1 MVRLTLDEQII
12 VLLYARKLCKEHD
25 KQSSFSSGMC
35 HYIINSLYKFHDRY
49 SNSSGIEMY
58 IPTFNLS
65 NIKKLTSG
73 TKLYPDEEEFDP
85 YWWDRENNKVRV
97 EVFNLLLDELES
109 NRSFL
114 YKWYKRLT
122 YLFK

>member
-1 MVRLTLDEQII
+1 MARLTLDEQIL
-12 VLLYARKLCKEHD
+12 VLLIAKESCRMED
-25 KQSSFSSGMC
+25 IRCDYSSGMC
-35 HYIINSLYKFHDRY
+35 CYITNALFKYNCINCT
-49 SNSSGIEMY
+49 SSSIALY
-58 IPTFNLS
+58 IPIFTLYNVEM
-65 NIKKLTSG
+65 LTLG
-73 TKLYPDEEEFDP
+73 TKLCPNEKEFSP
-85 YWWDRENNKVRV
+85 YWWDRENFKVRV

>member
-1 MVRLTLDEQII
+1 MARLTLDEQII
-12 VLLYARKLCKEHD
+12 VLLYARKLCKED
-25 KQSSFSSGMC
+25 GMQSSFSSGMC
-35 HYIINSLYKFHDRY
+35 HYIIGNLYKFHNTY
-49 SNSSGIEMY
+49 SNSSGIAMY
-58 IPTFNLS
+58 IPTFTLS

-73 TKLYPDEEEFDP
+73 TKLYPDEEKFKP
-85 YWWDRENNKVRV
+85 YWWNGENFKVRV